1 MLIIAETNYL
11 NDSWVGVG
19 KSGHKQYSPHIDF
32 MVHFSLLLIIAWTN
46 KLAYNKEKTNW
57 LLSNLSLGEHKN
69 GPQKYT
75 GGEQK
80 CTQKQPSLQSC
91 T

>member
-1 MLIIAETNYL
+1 MLIIAWTNNLAY
-11 NDSWVGVG
+11 NKE

-75 GGEQK
+75 AKWPQK
-80 CTQKQPSLQSC
+80 YSFYPTNFYIF
-91 T
+91 